1 MRGDGGGHVFINNND
16 DKGLPVA
23 LLPSMLSL
31 ALFFFFFTAV
41 LEGRDKDD
49 SFMRELFSH
58 HSGALDK
65 IHNEPNDR
73 NDYVGDH
80 SDAWRNLT
88 WLLHSAGKDSH
99 HNTQY
104 CKC

>member
-23 LLPSMLSL
+23 LLPSMLPL
-31 ALFFFFFTAV
+31 ALFFFFTAV